1 MTVDSLLAVL
11 HLAIARI
18 VNGLMLISN
27 PLETSFHST
36 GTIIKEIPVTVD
48 SLLTVLHLSVTGIVD
63 CFMLFGNPLESCF
76 VMSVVIEQIPLS
88 VDSLL
93 ASAHG
98 CCFNRWYC

>member
-1 MTVDSLLAVL
+1 M
-11 HLAIARI
+11 
-18 VNGLMLISN
+18 
-27 PLETSFHST
+27 
-36 GTIIKEIPVTVD
+36 TVD

-76 VMSVVIEQIPLS
+76 VMSVVIEQIPVT

-98 CCFNRWYC
+98 CCFNRWNC

>member
-1 MTVDSLLAVL
+1 MTIDSLLAVL

-27 PLETSFHST
+27 PLETSLHST
-36 GTIIKEIPVTVD
+36 GNVIKEVPVTVD
-48 SLLTVLHLSVTGIVD
+48 SLLTVLHLSVTCIVN
-63 CFMLFGNPLESCF
+63 CFALFGNPLESCF

-93 ASAHG
+93 APAHG
-98 CCFNRWYC
+98 CCFNRWDC

>member
-1 MTVDSLLAVL
+1 MTIDSLLAVL

-27 PLETSFHST
+27 PLEPSLHST
-36 GTIIKEIPVTVD
+36 GNVIKEVPVTVD
-48 SLLTVLHLSVTGIVD
+48 SLLTVLHLSVTCIVN
-63 CFMLFGNPLESCF
+63 CFALFGNPLESCF

-93 ASAHG
+93 APAHG
-98 CCFNRWYC
+98 CCFNRWDC